1 MLWFHAR
8 LFGRNTY
15 FSQLLVTSTLAVLA
29 LQLLAAHANGVPD
42 DEPIWL
48 RSAIVGTWTVCTVA
62 AGIVGFQRFQGTLV
76 HLVMTPGSPSRTL
89 LPLVGS
95 AATFGLLSFPLA
107 AITAAIFGYAPKV
120 LSWPALITGT
130 IGMWAACLA
139 ISSVVAAIF
148 VLTPNAFTYQGLL
161 GVPLILVSG
170 VFGVPAGFPEPLIAI
185 TYAIPTTAAV
195 RILLEQPAGPQF
207 GWLTILCLASSLLWF
222 GASRLAMARALD
234 RARVAGTLEVI

>member
-29 LQLLAAHANGVPD
+29 LQVLAAHANGVPD
-42 DEPIWL
+42 DEPIWV

-76 HLVMTPGSPSRTL
+76 HLVMTPGSPTRTL

-107 AITAAIFGYAPKV
+107 ALTAAVFGYAPRIS
-120 LSWPALITGT
+120 SWPALLAGAVALW
-130 IGMWAACLA
+130 GACLA
-139 ISSVVAAIF
+139 VSAVVAAVF

-170 VFGVPAGFPEPLIAI
+170 VFGVPTGLPEPLLAV
-185 TYAIPTTAAV
+185 TYGVPTTAAV
-195 RILLEQPAGPQF
+195 RLLLEQPSGPRF
-207 GWLTILCLASSLLWF
+207 AWLVVLSLASTLLWF
-222 GASRLAMARALD
+222 VASRSAMRRALD
-234 RARVAGTLEVI
+234 RARVTGTLEVI